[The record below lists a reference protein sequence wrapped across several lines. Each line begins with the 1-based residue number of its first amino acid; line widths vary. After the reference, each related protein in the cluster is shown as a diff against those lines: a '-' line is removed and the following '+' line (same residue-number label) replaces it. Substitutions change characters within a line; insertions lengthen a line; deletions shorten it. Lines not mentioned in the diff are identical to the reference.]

1 MDTKQRHQACNPG
14 STDLPAKGA
23 WIQFKGSVNW
33 GWGEMAYFF
42 SLTSFFTNLTE
53 ILYFFHF
60 ERKQQATA
68 VAAPVTVTN
77 RYFHTTALADT
88 PKYHL
93 CSSLLQNGSNTIQH

>member
-14 STDLPAKGA
+14 STGLPTKGA
-23 WIQFKGSVNW
+23 RIQFKGSVNW
-33 GWGEMAYFF
+33 GWGKMAYFF

-68 VAAPVTVTN
+68 VAAPVTVTD
-77 RYFHTTALADT
+77 RYFHITALADT

-93 CSSLLQNGSNTIQH
+93 CSLL